1 MIMFYSEVE
10 VFCFFHSHF
19 RFVLLIPSGNFCIFS
34 EPETLCLSFYCCIQ
48 HYTCNSRISYLPPAI
63 LPPRSVNFNPTIR
76 RSSVSSDF
84 VRSFTGGCISDPR
97 TSTSSRAP
105 EFAIPT
111 LRRPHI
117 DDRVVLL
124 TDSSK
129 LPRIGR
135 GNQTPSRPQQ
145 HGTTSHP
152 QAAVLEISPPHHE
165 YAVLGDSMIASNHR
179 HDKARCSDGMDRST
193 DIRM

>member
-1 MIMFYSEVE
+1 LLLPFTFSVCATHPKRELLD
-10 VFCFFHSHF
+10 FFLSTKHCVCHSIAAF
-19 RFVLLIPSGNFCIFS
+19 NI
-34 EPETLCLSFYCCIQ
+34 TLPIHEF
-48 HYTCNSRISYLPPAI
+48 SYLPPSI
-63 LPPRSVNFNPTIR
+63 LPPRSVNFNPIIR
-76 RSSVSSDF
+76 RSSVSSGF

-105 EFAIPT
+105 AFVIPT
-111 LRRPHI
+111 LRRSHI

-135 GNQTPSRPQQ
+135 GNQTLSRPQQ

-152 QAAVLEISPPHHE
+152 QAAVLDMSPPHYE

-193 DIRM
+193 DIRI